1 MKKHLLPAVRLTL
14 VCILFFVGVYT
25 LLIWGIGQIIAPNN
39 GKGEII
45 QYEKTEGNTSYGFAN
60 IGQSF
65 TADNYFWSRPSA
77 VGYNSAGSGASNK
90 GPTNPEYLALVQA
103 RIDTFMAH
111 NPGVNKSDIPVEMVT
126 ASGSGLDPHIS
137 PKAALI
143 QVARIAQARSLP
155 QEKIAA
161 LVNEHIEKPLFGLF
175 GPSQINVLKLNIAL
189 NTLK

>member
-25 LLIWGIGQIIAPNN
+25 LLVWGLGQIIAPNN

-45 QYEKTEGNTSYGFAN
+45 QYEKADGIASYGFSN

-77 VGYNSAGSGASNK
+77 AGYNAAGSGASNK

-103 RIDTFMAH
+103 RIDTFMVH

-143 QVARIAQARSLP
+143 QVARIAKARSLP
-155 QEKIAA
+155 QDKIVA
-161 LVNEHIEKPLFGLF
+161 LVNEHIEKPLLGLF
-175 GPSQINVLKLNIAL
+175 GPSQINVLKLNLAL